1 MMICLLWDTMDK
13 NNRKFVNDLIRA
25 SIFDIVRPNEMDRS
39 IKEDMFIHIDDV
51 ITVYENDMIF
61 LPHIYNDA
69 CLVKNDGT
77 FRCRKN
83 RQSQSQ
89 TIQNKCS
96 YPFQMIILCLVF

>member
-1 MMICLLWDTMDK
+1 MICLLWDTMDK

-61 LPHIYNDA
+61 F
-69 CLVKNDGT
+69 T
-77 FRCRKN
+77 
-83 RQSQSQ
+83 
-89 TIQNKCS
+89 S
-96 YPFQMIILCLVF
+96 YL